1 MVSVSGGYTVH
12 LDGRPVRTP
21 AKAALI
27 VPTQALAEAI
37 AAEWQRQEG
46 QIEPNSMPFTR
57 SANAAIDKVT
67 PQRADVVRLL
77 ADYGDS
83 DLVCYRAQSPAEL
96 VARQTEAWDPLLDW
110 AESVLAVRLS
120 PVVGVVHSPQ
130 SIDALDRLHT
140 HVTALDN
147 WSLTAFHDLVSLSG
161 SLVIAFAALHDLH
174 APDILW
180 RLSRIDE
187 TWQTEQWG
195 NDEEAQQFARE
206 KESDFL
212 HAKRFHDLS
221 RP

>member
-1 MVSVSGGYTVH
+1 MVRVSGGYTVH

-27 VPTQALAEAI
+27 VPTQALAETI

-46 QIEPNSMPFTR
+46 QIDPKSMPFTR
-57 SANAAIDKVT
+57 SANAAIDKVN
-67 PQRADVVRLL
+67 PQRAEVVRLL

-83 DLVCYRAQSPAEL
+83 DLICYRAQSPAEL
-96 VARQTEAWDPLLDW
+96 VARQAEAWDPLLDW

-120 PVVGVVHSPQ
+120 PVVGVVHEPQ
-130 SIDALDRLHT
+130 GAEALMRLHAHVEALDI
-140 HVTALDN
+140 

-174 APDILW
+174 GPDVLW

-195 NDEEAQQFARE
+195 SDEEAQRIARG

-221 RP
+221 RH